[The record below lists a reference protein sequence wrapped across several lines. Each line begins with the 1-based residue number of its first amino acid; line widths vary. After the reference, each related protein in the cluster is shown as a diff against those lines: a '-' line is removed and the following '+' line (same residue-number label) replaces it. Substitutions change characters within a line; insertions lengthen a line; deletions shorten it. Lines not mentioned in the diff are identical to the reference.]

1 MSDLSLFLTN
11 TSVSLGQTMETHKV
25 SHCETALTFFFCV
38 FTTIKPTFFADQ
50 HQTTSLAEKLKV
62 NKQEVAKVS

>member
-25 SHCETALTFFFCV
+25 SHCETALTAFCV
-38 FTTIKPTFFADQ
+38 FKTIKQTFFADK